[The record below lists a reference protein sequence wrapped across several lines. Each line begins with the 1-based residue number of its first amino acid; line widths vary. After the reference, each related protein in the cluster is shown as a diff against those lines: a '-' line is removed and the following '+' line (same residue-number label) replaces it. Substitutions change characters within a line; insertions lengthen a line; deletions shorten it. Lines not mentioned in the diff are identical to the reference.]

1 MGAAMISKAADVQT
15 YIAEVSAEQRAAIE
29 KLRSLCRQHL
39 IGYEEC
45 MEYGMP
51 VYKRNGVVEVSFAS
65 QKQYIAL
72 YVLKKE
78 VLDEFRGALAGSK
91 IGKGCVRFA
100 KPDRIDFDV
109 LKQLL
114 SRTAESKSAPC

>member
-1 MGAAMISKAADVQT
+1 LKAANVEA
-15 YIAEVSAEQRAAIE
+15 YIAELPPESRAVIE

-39 IGYEEC
+39 EGYQEC

-51 VYKRNGVVEVSFAS
+51 VYKRNGVMEVSFAR

-78 VLDEFRGALAGSK
+78 VLDDFRSALPGSR
-91 IGKGCVRFA
+91 IGKGCIRFA
-100 KPDRIDFDV
+100 KPDRIDFEV
-109 LKQLL
+109 LVQLL
-114 SRTAESKSAPC
+114 RRTAESKSAPC